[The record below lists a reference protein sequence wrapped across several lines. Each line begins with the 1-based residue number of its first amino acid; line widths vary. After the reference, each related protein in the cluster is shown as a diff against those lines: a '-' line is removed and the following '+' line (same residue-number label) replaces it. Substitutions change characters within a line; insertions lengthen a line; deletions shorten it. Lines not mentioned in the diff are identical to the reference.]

1 MINLLSNEQHN
12 ISLGDAALYSLVA
25 IVLVFLI
32 LLILIGATYLIFK
45 LLQLRDEKNPLKN
58 KKKQANFI
66 ADKKNDLENS
76 IDYDDEDLIA
86 GIIACSI
93 DYRNEIKK
101 DVKVVKVIRIK

>member
-45 LLQLRDEKNPLKN
+45 LLQLWDDKNPSKNRKNQLKEINDKEELKN
-58 KKKQANFI
+58 N
-66 ADKKNDLENS
+66 
-76 IDYDDEDLIA
+76 IDYNDEDLVA

-101 DVKVVKVIRIK
+101 DVKVVKVTKIK

>member
-1 MINLLSNEQHN
+1 MINLLNNEQHN

-25 IVLVFLI
+25 IALVFLI

-45 LLQLRDEKNPLKN
+45 LLRIRDEKNPLKN
-58 KKKQANFI
+58 KKNTAKVI
-66 ADKKNDLENS
+66 EDKKENLL
-76 IDYDDEDLIA
+76 INVDYNDEDLVA

-101 DVKVVKVIRIK
+101 DVKVVKIVMIK